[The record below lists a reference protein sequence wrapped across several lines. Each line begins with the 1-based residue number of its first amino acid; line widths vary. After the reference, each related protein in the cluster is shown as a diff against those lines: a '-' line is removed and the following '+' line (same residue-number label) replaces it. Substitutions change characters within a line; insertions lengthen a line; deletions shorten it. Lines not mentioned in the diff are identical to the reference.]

1 MFSLNFRHNNGH
13 VTIAQFRQC
22 LTILELHATEPEM
35 AALEAKF
42 CNDVGFNY
50 LQFLQELEPK
60 ETPQFMYE
68 KRLEDLRLTNTGK
81 KLPELNIAEDLE
93 GVMMKVKTK
102 VSYYVDILNN

>member
-1 MFSLNFRHNNGH
+1 M
-13 VTIAQFRQC
+13 
-22 LTILELHATEPEM
+22 ELHATEPEM

-68 KRLEDLRLTNTGK
+68 KRLEELRLTNTGK

-102 VSYYVDILNN
+102 VSYYVDILVKTINK